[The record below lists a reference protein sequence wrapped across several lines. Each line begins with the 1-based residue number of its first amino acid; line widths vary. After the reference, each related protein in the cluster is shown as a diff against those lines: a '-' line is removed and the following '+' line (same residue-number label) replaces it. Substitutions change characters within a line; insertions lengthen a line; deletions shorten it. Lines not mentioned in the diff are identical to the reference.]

1 MARLKNS
8 MRLLFKW
15 IIAAL
20 AILAA
25 AYFVPGIHVA
35 SFITALI
42 VALVLGVLSITIKP
56 VVKLITLPLNLL
68 TLGLFSLVINALFFW
83 LVGTVIK
90 GFTVDGFVAAFLG
103 SLVVSVVNFIGDK
116 LTDKKDDIL

>member
-1 MARLKNS
+1 
-8 MRLLFKW
+8 MRLLLKW

-20 AILAA
+20 AIFAA

-35 SFITALI
+35 SFITAFI
-42 VALVLGVLSITIKP
+42 VALVLGILSVTIKP
-56 VVKLITLPLNLL
+56 VVKLITLPINLL
-68 TLGLFSLVINALFFW
+68 TLGLFSLVVNALFFW
-83 LVGTVIK
+83 LVGTIIK

-116 LTDKKDDIL
+116 LIDKEDDII

>member
-1 MARLKNS
+1 
-8 MRLLFKW
+8 MRLLLKW
-15 IIAAL
+15 VLAAF

-25 AYFVPGIHVA
+25 AYLVPGIHVA
-35 SFITALI
+35 SLITALI

-56 VVKLITLPLNLL
+56 VVKLITLPINLL
-68 TLGLFSLVINALFFW
+68 TLGLFSLVVNALFFW

-103 SLVVSVVNFIGDK
+103 SLVVSVINFIGDK
-116 LTDKKDDIL
+116 LTDKEDAPL